1 MNQTFSTFRDL
12 LGVCTHLEIEEASN
26 ENRVLELSIIGAV
39 GLAILISW
47 FGVLRPFI
55 SFDIAG
61 LLAALL
67 GGLPLFRR
75 AYLDLKARLITA
87 EVAMTIGMT
96 AALSIGEFL
105 SAAVIAFFMLIAEF
119 LNEFTISKGRSAIR
133 GLIEISPK
141 KAVVKRN
148 DVEVEVD
155 IREVKQ
161 GDIVIIKSG
170 ERIPV
175 DGIVVA
181 GQASINQAPITGESM
196 PVEKGV
202 GDEVFTGTINELGL
216 IQVKTTKV
224 GTDTTLARIIELVEE
239 AERSK
244 APIQRV
250 ADRFA
255 TYFVPLVLAV
265 ALLTFIVTRNI
276 NSSIAVVV
284 VACPCAVA
292 LATPLAMVASV
303 GKAAKRG
310 IIVKGGIYLEELG
323 RVDTVVLDKTGTLT
337 VGKPKVT
344 GVKGFDAHD
353 EREIL
358 TLAAIAEKHSEHP
371 LARSILETA
380 EDYGIEIPEH
390 QECQV
395 IRGKGVIAVCDDQT
409 LIMGNRELLK
419 DRGIDI
425 PAHVESYMLHEEE
438 DGRTAMLVAHDDKV
452 CGVIS
457 VSDTLREDAVRALK
471 ELKDRGL
478 RLIMLTGD
486 NPRTAQAIAK
496 QVGIGEVFAE
506 TLPQGKVDV
515 VRKLVESGRKVMM
528 VGDGINDAPALAQA
542 SVGIAMGAAGTDAAI
557 EAADI
562 ALMTDDLTR
571 IPEAIKIGGQTFKV
585 IKQNIAT
592 SIIFNI
598 VGVTLAS
605 MGFLSPTMAAV
616 AHALPDF
623 ILFLN
628 SSQLIRE

>member
-1 MNQTFSTFRDL
+1 MEIKDAHDGNRTLEFSL
-12 LGVCTHLEIEEASN
+12 IL
-26 ENRVLELSIIGAV
+26 AV
-39 GLAILISW
+39 GLMILISW
-47 FGVLRPFI
+47 FEVLHPFI
-55 SFDIAG
+55 SLDIVG

-75 AYLDLKARLITA
+75 AYLDLRARSITA
-87 EVAMTIGMT
+87 EVAMTTGMIG
-96 AALSIGEFL
+96 ALSISEYL
-105 SAAVIAFFMLIAEF
+105 SAAIIAFFMLIAEF
-119 LNEFTISKGRSAIR
+119 LDEHTISKSRSAISE
-133 GLIEISPK
+133 LIEISPK

-148 DVEVEVD
+148 DVDVEVD
-155 IREVKQ
+155 ISEVKQ

-175 DGIVVA
+175 DGIVVS
-181 GQASINQAPITGESM
+181 GQASVNQAPITGESM

-202 GDEVFTGTINELGL
+202 GDEVFTGTINELGV
-216 IQVKTTKV
+216 IQVKTTKI
-224 GTDTTLARIIELVEE
+224 GMDTTLARIVELVEE

-244 APIQRV
+244 APIQKV

-265 ALLTFIVTRNI
+265 AFLTFVVTWNVK
-276 NSSIAVVV
+276 SSIAVVV

-292 LATPLAMVASV
+292 LATPLAVVASV

-310 IIVKGGIYLEELG
+310 IIIKGGIYLEELG
-323 RVDTVVLDKTGTLT
+323 RADTVVIDKTGTLT
-337 VGKPKVT
+337 IGKPRVT
-344 GVKGFDAHD
+344 DIKGFDTHD

-358 TLAAIAEKHSEHP
+358 ALAAIAEKHSEHH
-371 LARSILETA
+371 LAEAILEVA
-380 EDYGIEIPEH
+380 KDHRIEIPEH
-390 QECQV
+390 QRCQV
-395 IRGKGVIAVCDDQT
+395 IRGKGVIASYNGQT

-419 DRGIDI
+419 DRGFNI
-425 PAHVESYMLHEEE
+425 PWHVEEYMLREE
-438 DGRTAMLVAHDDKV
+438 DDGKTAMLVAHDDII

-471 ELKDRGL
+471 ELKERSL

-486 NPRTAQAIAK
+486 NPRTAQAIARK
-496 QVGIGEVFAE
+496 AGISEVFAE
-506 TLPQGKVDV
+506 MLPKGKVDV
-515 VRKLVESGRKVMM
+515 VRKLVERGRKVVM

-557 EAADI
+557 EAADVT
-562 ALMTDDLTR
+562 LMTDDLTR
-571 IPEAIKIGGQTFKV
+571 IPEAIKIGDQAFKV

-592 SIIFNI
+592 SIVFNI
-598 VGVTLAS
+598 VGVTLAF
-605 MGFLSPTMAAV
+605 MGLLSPTMAAV

-628 SSQLIRE
+628 SSRLIRR

>member
-1 MNQTFSTFRDL
+1 M
-12 LGVCTHLEIEEASN
+12 
-26 ENRVLELSIIGAV
+26 IIGM
-39 GLAILISW
+39 I
-47 FGVLRPFI
+47 
-55 SFDIAG
+55 
-61 LLAALL
+61 
-67 GGLPLFRR
+67 
-75 AYLDLKARLITA
+75 
-87 EVAMTIGMT
+87 

-119 LNEFTISKGRSAIR
+119 LNELTFSKGRSAIR

-155 IREVKQ
+155 ISEVKQ
-161 GDIVIIKSG
+161 GDIVIVKSG

-181 GQASINQAPITGESM
+181 GQASINQAQITGESM
-196 PVEKGV
+196 PVEKDV

-216 IQVKTTKV
+216 IQVKTTKI
-224 GTDTTLARIIELVEE
+224 GTDTTLARIIKLVED

-244 APIQRV
+244 APIQKV

-265 ALLTFIVTRNI
+265 AFLTFIVTKNI
-276 NSSIAVVV
+276 ISSIAVVV

-292 LATPLAMVASV
+292 LATPLAVVASV

-310 IIVKGGIYLEELG
+310 IIIKGGIYLEELG
-323 RVDTVVLDKTGTLT
+323 RIDTVIMDKTGTLT
-337 VGKPKVT
+337 IGKPRVT
-344 GVKGFDAHD
+344 DIKSFDDHD
-353 EREIL
+353 ERELL
-358 TLAAIAEKHSEHP
+358 TIAAIAEKHSEHP
-371 LARSILETA
+371 LANSILDTA
-380 EDYGIEIPEH
+380 KDYGIEIPEH

-395 IRGKGVIAVCDDQT
+395 IRGKGVIAICNDQT
-409 LIMGNRELLK
+409 LILGNRELLK
-419 DRGIDI
+419 ASDIDI
-425 PAHVESYMLHEEE
+425 PTQIESYMLHEEE
-438 DGRTAMLVAHDDKV
+438 NGKTAMLVAHDGKV

-457 VSDTLREDAVRALK
+457 VSDTLREDAVHALK
-471 ELKDRGL
+471 ELNDRGV

-486 NPRTAQAIAK
+486 NPRTAQAVAK
-496 QVGIGEVFAE
+496 KAGISEVFAE
-506 TLPQGKVDV
+506 MLPEGKVDV
-515 VRKLVESGRKVMM
+515 VRKLVKEGKKVVM

-557 EAADI
+557 EAADV
-562 ALMTDDLTR
+562 ALMTDDLTK
-571 IPEAIKIGGQTFKV
+571 IPEAIKIGDQAFKV
-585 IKQNIAT
+585 IKQNIAA

-605 MGFLSPTMAAV
+605 MGLLSPTMAAV

-628 SSQLIRE
+628 SSRLIHK

>member
-1 MNQTFSTFRDL
+1 MHSEEMERETTDKNKI
-12 LGVCTHLEIEEASN
+12 LEISL
-26 ENRVLELSIIGAV
+26 VIIV
-39 GLAILISW
+39 GLAILVSW
-47 FGVLRPFI
+47 TRILRPFF
-55 SFDIAG
+55 SLDIAG
-61 LLAALL
+61 LLAALF

-75 AYLDLKARLITA
+75 AYLDLKSRKITA
-87 EVAMTIGMT
+87 EVAMTIGMI

-119 LNEFTISKGRSAIR
+119 LNEFTFSEGRSAIR

-155 IREVKQ
+155 ISEVKQ
-161 GDIVIIKSG
+161 GDIVIVKSG

-181 GQASINQAPITGESM
+181 GQASINQAQITGESM
-196 PVEKGV
+196 PVEKDV

-216 IQVKTTKV
+216 IQVKTTKI
-224 GTDTTLARIIELVEE
+224 GTDTTLARIIKLVED

-244 APIQRV
+244 APIQKV

-265 ALLTFIVTRNI
+265 AFLTFIVTKNI
-276 NSSIAVVV
+276 ISSIAVVV

-292 LATPLAMVASV
+292 LATPLAVVASV

-310 IIVKGGIYLEELG
+310 IIIKGGIYLEELG
-323 RVDTVVLDKTGTLT
+323 RIDTVVMDKTGTLT
-337 VGKPKVT
+337 IGKPRVT
-344 GVKGFDAHD
+344 DIKGFDDHD
-353 EREIL
+353 ERELL
-358 TLAAIAEKHSEHP
+358 TIAAIAEKHSEHP
-371 LARSILETA
+371 LANSILDTA
-380 EDYGIEIPEH
+380 KDYGIEIPEH

-395 IRGKGVIAVCDDQT
+395 IRGKGVIAICNDQT
-409 LIMGNRELLK
+409 LILGNRELLK
-419 DRGIDI
+419 DSDIDI
-425 PAHVESYMLHEEE
+425 PTQIESYMLHEEE
-438 DGRTAMLVAHDDKV
+438 NGKTAMLVAHDGKV

-457 VSDTLREDAVRALK
+457 VSDTLREDAVHALK
-471 ELKDRGL
+471 ELNDRGV

-486 NPRTAQAIAK
+486 NPRTAQAVAK
-496 QVGIGEVFAE
+496 KAGISEVFAGM
-506 TLPQGKVDV
+506 LPEGKVDV
-515 VRKLVESGRKVMM
+515 VRKLVKEGKKVVM

-557 EAADI
+557 EAADV
-562 ALMTDDLTR
+562 ALMTDDLTK
-571 IPEAIKIGGQTFKV
+571 IPEAIKIGDQAFKV
-585 IKQNIAT
+585 IKQNIAA

-605 MGFLSPTMAAV
+605 MGLLSPTMAAV

-628 SSQLIRE
+628 SSRLIHK

>member
-1 MNQTFSTFRDL
+1 
-12 LGVCTHLEIEEASN
+12 LEIKEPPD
-26 ENRVLELSIIGAV
+26 ENRTLELSHIFAV
-39 GLAILISW
+39 GLMILISW
-47 FGVLRPFI
+47 FKVLHHFI
-55 SFDIAG
+55 SLDIAG
-61 LLAALL
+61 FLAALF

-75 AYLDLKARLITA
+75 MYLDLKARSITA
-87 EVAMTIGMT
+87 EVAMTIGMI

-119 LNEFTISKGRSAIR
+119 LDGFTISKGRSAIR
-133 GLIEISPK
+133 RLIEISPK

-148 DVEVEVD
+148 DVEMEVD
-155 IREVKQ
+155 ISEVKQ
-161 GDIVIIKSG
+161 DDIVIIKSG

-181 GQASINQAPITGESM
+181 GQASVNQAPITGESM

-202 GDEVFTGTINELGL
+202 GDEVFTGTINELGV
-216 IQVKTTKV
+216 IQVKTTKI
-224 GTDTTLARIIELVEE
+224 GMDTTLARIIELVEE

-244 APIQRV
+244 APIQNA

-255 TYFVPLVLAV
+255 TYFVPLVLAI
-265 ALLTFIVTRNI
+265 AFLTFVVTGNVK
-276 NSSIAVVV
+276 SSIAVVV

-292 LATPLAMVASV
+292 LATPLAVVASV

-323 RVDTVVLDKTGTLT
+323 RVDTVVMDKTGTLT
-337 VGKPKVT
+337 IGKPRVT
-344 GVKGFDAHD
+344 DIKGFDLHD
-353 EREIL
+353 EREML
-358 TLAAIAEKHSEHP
+358 TLAAIAEKHSEHQ
-371 LARSILETA
+371 LAEAILEVA
-380 EDYGIEIPEH
+380 KDYQIGIPEH

-395 IRGKGVIAVCDDQT
+395 IRGKGVIASYNDQT
-409 LIMGNRELLK
+409 LIIGNREMLK
-419 DRGIDI
+419 ERGVDI
-425 PAHVESYMLHEEE
+425 SMHIESYMLHEEE
-438 DGRTAMLVAHDDKV
+438 NGKTAMLVAHDDKI

-457 VSDTLREDAVRALK
+457 VSDILREDAVRALK
-471 ELKDRGL
+471 ELKERSL

-496 QVGIGEVFAE
+496 KAGISEVFAE
-506 TLPQGKVDV
+506 MLPKGKVDV
-515 VRKLVESGRKVMM
+515 VRELVERGRKVVM

-557 EAADI
+557 EAADV

-571 IPEAIKIGGQTFKV
+571 IPEAIKIGDQAFRV

-592 SIIFNI
+592 SIVFNI

-605 MGFLSPTMAAV
+605 MGLLSPTMAAV

-628 SSQLIRE
+628 SSRLIR

>member
-1 MNQTFSTFRDL
+1 
-12 LGVCTHLEIEEASN
+12 LETRETSS
-26 ENRVLELSIIGAV
+26 ENRTLELSLILGIG
-39 GLAILISW
+39 LLILISW
-47 FGVLRPFI
+47 FKVLHPLF
-55 SFDIAG
+55 SLDIAG
-61 LLAALL
+61 LLAAVF

-75 AYLDLKARLITA
+75 TYLDLRARSITA
-87 EVAMTIGMT
+87 EVAMTIGMI
-96 AALSIGEFL
+96 AVLSIGEFL

-119 LNEFTISKGRSAIR
+119 LDKFTISKGRSAIR

-141 KAVVKRN
+141 KAAVKRN

-155 IREVKQ
+155 ISEVKQ
-161 GDIVIIKSG
+161 GDTVIVKSG

-181 GQASINQAPITGESM
+181 GQASVNQAPITGESM
-196 PVEKGV
+196 PVEKEV
-202 GDEVFTGTINELGL
+202 GDEVFTGTIDDLGL
-216 IQVKTTKV
+216 IQVKTTKI
-224 GTDTTLARIIELVEE
+224 GMDTTLARIIELVEE

-244 APIQRV
+244 APVQKV

-265 ALLTFIVTRNI
+265 AFLTFMVTGNI
-276 NSSIAVVV
+276 KSSIAVVV

-292 LATPLAMVASV
+292 LATPLAVVASV
-303 GKAAKRG
+303 GKAAKKG

-323 RVDTVVLDKTGTLT
+323 RVDTVVMDKTGTLT
-337 VGKPKVT
+337 IGEPKVT
-344 GVKGFDAHD
+344 GIKGFDAHD
-353 EREIL
+353 ERQIL
-358 TLAAIAEKHSEHP
+358 TIAAIVEKHSEHP

-380 EDYGIEIPEH
+380 KDHGIRIPEH
-390 QECQV
+390 HECQV
-395 IRGKGVIAVCDDQT
+395 IRGKGIIATCDDQI
-409 LIMGNRELLK
+409 LIMGNREMLK
-419 DRGIDI
+419 DRGLNIS
-425 PAHVESYMLHEEE
+425 AHIENYMLQEEE
-438 DGRTAMLVAHDDKV
+438 NGKTAMLVAHDDKV

-457 VSDTLREDAVRALK
+457 VSDTLREDALSALK
-471 ELKDRGL
+471 ELNDRGV

-496 QVGIGEVFAE
+496 QAGISEVFAE
-506 TLPQGKVDV
+506 MLPKGKVDV

-542 SVGIAMGAAGTDAAI
+542 SVGVAMGAAGTDAAI
-557 EAADI
+557 EAADV

-571 IPEAIKIGGQTFKV
+571 IPEAIKIGDQAFKV
-585 IKQNIAT
+585 IKQNIAA
-592 SIIFNI
+592 SIVFNI

-605 MGFLSPTMAAV
+605 MGLLSPIMAAA

-628 SSQLIRE
+628 SSRLIRR